1 MGTIQNSINQTI
13 ATTGAAATLG
23 KHISNQNKQVELEE
37 AKLPEQIAETDK
49 ALEEAETEKASIL
62 ENNPEI
68 GAPGADQNSPEVMAY
83 TRAVNRAD
91 MLIKAKTMQLGIL
104 EKRFNKF
111 KGVK

>member
-1 MGTIQNSINQTI
+1 MGFQNSINNMLGT
-13 ATTGAAATLG
+13 AGAAVALG
-23 KHISNQNKQVELEE
+23 KHISNQNKQLALEE

-68 GAPGADQNSPEVMAY
+68 GAPGADQNSPEVIAY

-91 MLIKAKTMQLGIL
+91 MLIKARTMQLDIL
-104 EKRFNKF
+104 EKRFNKV